1 MNRGIICSYKNQELL
16 KYTYTV
22 IINTIAK
29 PASYF

>member
-1 MNRGIICSYKNQELL
+1 MNRGIICSYKNHELP
-16 KYTYTV
+16 KYIYSE